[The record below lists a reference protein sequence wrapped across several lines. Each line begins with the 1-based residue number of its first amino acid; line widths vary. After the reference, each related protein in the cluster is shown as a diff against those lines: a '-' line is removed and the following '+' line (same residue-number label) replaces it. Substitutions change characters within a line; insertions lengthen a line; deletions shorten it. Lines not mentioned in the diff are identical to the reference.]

1 MANLTRA
8 SQPLFARPNDERFE
22 SFQSLH
28 SYSKRMKENSNL
40 LWHLP
45 TEITLSPFGEE
56 LGLQIGG
63 NGIHSLTD
71 WSFGQVCSIADVKKD
86 TVSVVNQRTI
96 AFRELFG
103 TTDQLAIRR
112 A

>member
-8 SQPLFARPNDERFE
+8 SQQQFARPNDERFE

-28 SYSKRMKENSNL
+28 SHSKRMKENSNL

-45 TEITLSPFGEE
+45 TEITPSPFGSE

-71 WSFGQVCSIADVKKD
+71 WSFGQVCSIADVKPNFLYVLSQK
-86 TVSVVNQRTI
+86 VSCFPADN
-96 AFRELFG
+96 
-103 TTDQLAIRR
+103 
-112 A
+112 